1 LSKQLKWKNQEKKEE
16 LANKSLNPYGKAV
29 YLMVDR
35 FILLL
40 SKKVITILQLNK
52 IGRNLLMPPI

>member
-16 LANKSLNPYGKAV
+16 LENKSLNPYGKAV
-29 YLMVDR
+29 YLVVDR

-40 SKKVITILQLNK
+40 S
-52 IGRNLLMPPI
+52 